1 MKLYIIRHGTTKWN
15 VERRLQGR
23 KDSELT
29 EEGIKRAIMLRDR
42 LQDVDFDMIY
52 SSPLN
57 RALETAKIIKGQ
69 RNIEIIIHKSLC
81 ELDFGN
87 WEGMQ
92 ISEIERKFPKEYYSY
107 IKDPESYIPIDGESF
122 EELFNR
128 VQHFL
133 DDIEKLD
140 AKNILVVTHG
150 VTIKA
155 IIAIIKRL
163 SLKEFSSIPVYTGTA
178 LNICDISKNKI
189 EILVEGD
196 ITHIS

>member
-92 ISEIERKFPKEYYSY
+92 ISEIERKFPNEYHSY
-107 IKDPESYIPIDGESF
+107 IKEPENYIPVDGESF
-122 EELFNR
+122 EELFIR
-128 VQHFL
+128 VKHFL
-133 DDIEKLD
+133 DDIARLD

-155 IIAIIKRL
+155 ILAIIKKL

>member
-92 ISEIERKFPKEYYSY
+92 ISEIERKIGRASCRE
-107 IKDPESYIPIDGESF
+107 
-122 EELFNR
+122 R
-128 VQHFL
+128 V
-133 DDIEKLD
+133 
-140 AKNILVVTHG
+140 
-150 VTIKA
+150 
-155 IIAIIKRL
+155 
-163 SLKEFSSIPVYTGTA
+163 
-178 LNICDISKNKI
+178 
-189 EILVEGD
+189 
-196 ITHIS
+196 

>member
-122 EELFNR
+122 EELFIR
-128 VQHFL
+128 VKHFL
-133 DDIEKLD
+133 DDIARLD

-155 IIAIIKRL
+155 ILAIIKKL